1 MRLLVTIDL
10 SEADLAAFEAYEA
23 AVLPLIAVHGGR
35 LEMRVRAS
43 DAWSETHLLHFP
55 DEAAF
60 EAYLVDPARQA
71 AQPTWQACGARAE
84 GKRVESL
91 V

>member
-10 SEADLAAFEAYEA
+10 SGADIAAFEAYEA

-60 EAYLVDPARQA
+60 EAYLADPVRQKARSI
-71 AQPTWQACGARAE
+71 WEGCGARAE
-84 GKRVESL
+84 GVRVESL
-91 V
+91 A